1 MTSMLAHALISRS
14 PVTDNYIYAMQHI
27 DMRKI
32 IHRMSLA
39 IDFPT
44 MTTKVVLYEYDK
56 DMLTK
61 TATPFLM
68 DVLWSAFAIP
78 GHNTAVYTRAKITG
92 RGEVHPRLRQVVV
105 VWSSLSS

>member
-1 MTSMLAHALISRS
+1 MSSTIASALISRS
-14 PVTDNYIYAMQHI
+14 PLMDNYIYAIQHI

-44 MTTKVVLYEYDK
+44 MTTKAVLYEYDK

-61 TATPFLM
+61 STTPYLTN
-68 DVLWSAFAIP
+68 VLRTAFAIP
-78 GHNTAVYTRAKITG
+78 EHTTTVYTRSKIMGTG
-92 RGEVHPRLRQVVV
+92 VVHPRLRQVVV
-105 VWSSLSS
+105 VWGPPSS